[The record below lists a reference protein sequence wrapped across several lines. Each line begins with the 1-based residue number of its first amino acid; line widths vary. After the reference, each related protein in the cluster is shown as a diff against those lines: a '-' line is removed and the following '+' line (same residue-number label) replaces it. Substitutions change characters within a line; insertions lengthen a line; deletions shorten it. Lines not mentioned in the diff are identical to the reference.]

1 MKNKIINNLKKK
13 KKKILYSST
22 LIILLIPI
30 GILALNKYNDAIKN
44 NLNNKNWIKNN
55 TSIIKTNINEYT
67 YSTMKDKHITTYN
80 TLFQEEIDNK
90 INDLLKTNN
99 YTIDNPLMI
108 YNPYSTNTNSINL
121 YFNTDTEEELSYKI
135 EVDGFSSFERTLK
148 NTGEDNYTKTHS
160 YQLIG
165 FIMGYNNKLTLTLK
179 NKDNEEQSY
188 TYNLNFENYKIDT
201 DTKLKIEEDNKEEL
215 SDGLFAILGDSRE
228 DQDYIHLVDNDGIV
242 RSEIPIIGYR
252 AVNLL
257 FNNNKM
263 YFSISERK
271 LARMNNL
278 GKIEKI
284 YKLGKYKLHHDYA
297 FDDEKEN
304 LLILSSDTE
313 DDSCEDEIIRLN
325 LETGKIT
332 NSFKLEEVFKD
343 LRENAYYNKDEVAKE
358 VESVGVDWMHI
369 NTINYFKDDTVI
381 LSSRETSS
389 IIKIKNIFESPEI
402 IYILGDESFYKDFDE
417 KKYLYNKIG
426 DFTNSGGQ
434 HTVTYI
440 ETNEEGVYYLSMFN
454 NNIGI
459 STTEPNFDWKSIGLN
474 YSSPKD
480 NGKSYYYKYKVD
492 ENNKTYE
499 LVESF
504 EVPFSAYMGS
514 TQEYSNNII
523 VDSAQQCTFQETNKD
538 GSIKKKFKFNCKS
551 SIYRVF
557 KYNFNNFYFI

>member
-1 MKNKIINNLKKK
+1 MKNKIINNLKKN

-30 GILALNKYNDAIKN
+30 GILALNKYNDTIKN

-135 EVDGFSSFERTLK
+135 EVDGFNSFERTLK

-201 DTKLKIEEDNKEEL
+201 DTKLKIEEDNNEEL

-263 YFSISERK
+263 YFSVSERK

-284 YKLGKYKLHHDYA
+284 YKLGKHKLHHDYA

-313 DDSCEDEIIRLN
+313 DDSCEDEIIKLN

-402 IYILGDESFYKDFDE
+402 VYILGDESFYKDFDE

-459 STTEPNFDWKSIGLN
+459 STTEPNFNWKSIGLN

-557 KYNFNNFYFI
+557 KYNFNNFYFK

>member
-1 MKNKIINNLKKK
+1 MKNKIINNLKKN

-30 GILALNKYNDAIKN
+30 GILALNKYNDTIKN

-201 DTKLKIEEDNKEEL
+201 DTKLKIEEDNNEEL

-242 RSEIPIIGYR
+242 RGEIPIIGYR

-263 YFSISERK
+263 YFSVSERK

-284 YKLGKYKLHHDYA
+284 YKLGKHKLHHDYA

-313 DDSCEDEIIRLN
+313 DDSCEDEIIKLN

-402 IYILGDESFYKDFDE
+402 VYILGDESFYKDFDE

-459 STTEPNFDWKSIGLN
+459 STTEPNFNWKSIGLN

-557 KYNFNNFYFI
+557 KYNFNNFYFK

>member
-1 MKNKIINNLKKK
+1 MKNKIINNLKKN

-30 GILALNKYNDAIKN
+30 GILALNKYNDTIKN

-148 NTGEDNYTKTHS
+148 NTGENNYTKTHS

-201 DTKLKIEEDNKEEL
+201 DTKLKIEKDNNEEL

-263 YFSISERK
+263 YFSVSERK

-284 YKLGKYKLHHDYA
+284 YKLGKHKLHHDYA

-313 DDSCEDEIIRLN
+313 DDSCEDEIIKLN
-325 LETGKIT
+325 LETGEIT
-332 NSFKLEEVFKD
+332 DSFKLEEVFKD

-402 IYILGDESFYKDFDE
+402 VYILGDESFYKDFDE

-459 STTEPNFDWKSIGLN
+459 STTEPNFNWKSIGLN

-523 VDSAQQCTFQETNKD
+523 VDSAQQCTFQETNQD

>member
-1 MKNKIINNLKKK
+1 MKNKIINSLKKN
-13 KKKILYSST
+13 KKKILYSSP
-22 LIILLIPI
+22 LIILLVHF
-30 GILALNKYNDAIKN
+30 GILALNKYNATINN

-90 INDLLKTNN
+90 INNLLKTNN
-99 YTIDNPLMI
+99 YTIENPLMI

-179 NKDNEEQSY
+179 NKDNEEKSY
-188 TYNLNFENYKIDT
+188 TYNLNFKNYKIDT

-271 LARMNNL
+271 LASMNNL

-284 YKLGKYKLHHDYA
+284 YKLGKHKLHHDYA
-297 FDDEKEN
+297 FDDKKEN

-313 DDSCEDEIIRLN
+313 DDSCEDEIIKLN
-325 LETGKIT
+325 LDSGKIT
-332 NSFKLEEVFKD
+332 DSFKLEEVFKD

-369 NTINYFKDDTVI
+369 NTINYFKEDTVI

-389 IIKIKNIFESPEI
+389 IIKIKNIFDNPEI
-402 IYILGDESFYKDFDE
+402 VYILGDESFYKDFDE
-417 KKYLYNKIG
+417 KKYLYDKIG
-426 DFTNSGGQ
+426 NFTNSGGQ

-459 STTEPNFDWKSIGLN
+459 STTEPNFNWKSIGLN

-492 ENNKTYE
+492 ENNETYE

-523 VDSAQQCTFQETNKD
+523 VNSAQQCTFQETNQD
-538 GSIKKKFKFNCKS
+538 GNIKKKFKFNCKS

-557 KYNFNNFYFI
+557 KYNFNNFYFK

>member
-1 MKNKIINNLKKK
+1 MKNKIINSLKKN
-13 KKKILYSST
+13 KKKILYSSP
-22 LIILLIPI
+22 LIILLVPF
-30 GILALNKYNDAIKN
+30 GILALNKYNATINN

-90 INDLLKTNN
+90 INNLLKTNN
-99 YTIDNPLMI
+99 YTIENPLMI

-179 NKDNEEQSY
+179 NKDNEEKSY
-188 TYNLNFENYKIDT
+188 TYNLNFKNYKIDT
-201 DTKLKIEEDNKEEL
+201 DTRLKIEEDNKEEL

-228 DQDYIHLVDNDGIV
+228 DQYYIHLVDNDGIV

-263 YFSISERK
+263 YFSILERK
-271 LARMNNL
+271 LASMNNL

-284 YKLGKYKLHHDYA
+284 YKLGKHKLHHDYA
-297 FDDEKEN
+297 FDDKKEN

-313 DDSCEDEIIRLN
+313 DDSCEDEIIKLN
-325 LETGKIT
+325 LDSGEIT
-332 NSFKLEEVFKD
+332 DSFKLEEVFKD
-343 LRENAYYNKDEVAKE
+343 LRENAYYNKYEVAKE

-369 NTINYFKDDTVI
+369 NTINYFKEDTVI

-389 IIKIKNIFESPEI
+389 IIKIKNIFDNPEI
-402 IYILGDESFYKDFDE
+402 VYILGDESFYKDFDE
-417 KKYLYNKIG
+417 KKYLYDKIG
-426 DFTNSGGQ
+426 NFTNSGGQ

-440 ETNEEGVYYLSMFN
+440 ETDEEGVYYLSMFN
-454 NNIGI
+454 NNIDI
-459 STTEPNFDWKSIGLN
+459 STTEPNFNWKSIGLN

-492 ENNKTYE
+492 ENNETYE

-523 VDSAQQCTFQETNKD
+523 VNSAQQCTFQETNQD

-557 KYNFNNFYFI
+557 KYNFNNFYFK

>member
-1 MKNKIINNLKKK
+1 MKNKIINSLKKK

-22 LIILLIPI
+22 LIILLVHI
-30 GILALNKYNDAIKN
+30 GILALNKYNATINN

-90 INDLLKTNN
+90 INNLLKTNN
-99 YTIDNPLMI
+99 YTIENPLMI

-165 FIMGYNNKLTLTLK
+165 FIMGYNNKLILTLK
-179 NKDNEEQSY
+179 NKNNEEKSY
-188 TYNLNFENYKIDT
+188 TYNLNFKNYKIDT

-271 LARMNNL
+271 LASMNNL

-284 YKLGKYKLHHDYA
+284 YKLGKHKLHHDYA
-297 FDDEKEN
+297 FDDKKEN

-313 DDSCEDEIIRLN
+313 DDSCEDEIIKLN
-325 LETGKIT
+325 LDSGKIT
-332 NSFKLEEVFKD
+332 DSFKLEEVFKG

-369 NTINYFKDDTVI
+369 NTINYFKEDTVI

-389 IIKIKNIFESPEI
+389 IIKIKNIFDNPEI
-402 IYILGDESFYKDFDE
+402 VYILGDESFYKDFDE
-417 KKYLYNKIG
+417 KKYLYDKIG
-426 DFTNSGGQ
+426 NFTNSGGQ

-459 STTEPNFDWKSIGLN
+459 STTEPNFNWKSIGLN

-492 ENNKTYE
+492 ENNETYK

-523 VDSAQQCTFQETNKD
+523 VNSAQQCTFQETNQD
-538 GSIKKKFKFNCKS
+538 GNIKKKFKFNCKS

-557 KYNFNNFYFI
+557 KYNFNNFYFK

>member
-1 MKNKIINNLKKK
+1 MKNKIINSLKKN
-13 KKKILYSST
+13 KKKILYSSP
-22 LIILLIPI
+22 LIILLVPF
-30 GILALNKYNDAIKN
+30 GILALNKYNATINN

-90 INDLLKTNN
+90 INNLLKTNN
-99 YTIDNPLMI
+99 YTIENPLMI

-179 NKDNEEQSY
+179 NKDNEEKSY
-188 TYNLNFENYKIDT
+188 TYNLNFKNYKIDT

-271 LARMNNL
+271 LASMNNL

-284 YKLGKYKLHHDYA
+284 YKLGKHKLHHDYA
-297 FDDEKEN
+297 FDDKKEN

-313 DDSCEDEIIRLN
+313 DDSCEDEIIKLN
-325 LETGKIT
+325 LDSGKIT
-332 NSFKLEEVFKD
+332 DSFKLEEVFKD

-369 NTINYFKDDTVI
+369 NTINYFKEDTVI

-389 IIKIKNIFESPEI
+389 IIKIKNIFDNPEI
-402 IYILGDESFYKDFDE
+402 VYILGDESFYKDFDE
-417 KKYLYNKIG
+417 KKYLYDKIG
-426 DFTNSGGQ
+426 NFTNSGGQ

-459 STTEPNFDWKSIGLN
+459 STTEPNFNCKSIGLN

-480 NGKSYYYKYKVD
+480 NGKSYYYKYKID
-492 ENNKTYE
+492 ENNETYE
-499 LVESF
+499 LIESF

-523 VDSAQQCTFQETNKD
+523 VNSAQQCTFQETNQD
-538 GSIKKKFKFNCKS
+538 GNIKKKFKFNCKS

-557 KYNFNNFYFI
+557 KYNFNNFYFK

>member
-1 MKNKIINNLKKK
+1 MKNKIINNLKRN

-30 GILALNKYNDAIKN
+30 GILALNKYNDTIKN

-201 DTKLKIEEDNKEEL
+201 DTKLKIEEDNNEEL

-263 YFSISERK
+263 YFSVSERK
-271 LARMNNL
+271 LARMNIL

-284 YKLGKYKLHHDYA
+284 YKLGNHKLHHDYA

-313 DDSCEDEIIRLN
+313 DDSCEDEIIKLN

-332 NSFKLEEVFKD
+332 DSFKLEEVFKD

-402 IYILGDESFYKDFDE
+402 VYILGDESFYKDFDE
-417 KKYLYNKIG
+417 KKYLYSKIG

-459 STTEPNFDWKSIGLN
+459 STTEPNFNWKSIGLN

-523 VDSAQQCTFQETNKD
+523 VDSAQQCTFQETNQD
-538 GSIKKKFKFNCKS
+538 GSIKKKFRFNCKS

>member
-1 MKNKIINNLKKK
+1 MKNKIINNLKKN

-30 GILALNKYNDAIKN
+30 GILALNKYNDTINA

-135 EVDGFSSFERTLK
+135 EVDGFNSFERTLK

-201 DTKLKIEEDNKEEL
+201 DTKLKIEEDNNEEL

-263 YFSISERK
+263 YFSVSERK
-271 LARMNNL
+271 LARMNTL

-284 YKLGKYKLHHDYA
+284 YKLGKHKLHHDYA

-313 DDSCEDEIIRLN
+313 DNSCEDEIIKLN
-325 LETGKIT
+325 LETGEIT
-332 NSFKLEEVFKD
+332 DSFKLEEVFKD

-389 IIKIKNIFESPEI
+389 IIKIKNIFESPETV
-402 IYILGDESFYKDFDE
+402 YILGDESFYKDFDE

-459 STTEPNFDWKSIGLN
+459 STTEPNFNWKSIGLN

-523 VDSAQQCTFQETNKD
+523 VDSAQQCTFQETNQD

-557 KYNFNNFYFI
+557 KYNFNNFYFK

>member
-1 MKNKIINNLKKK
+1 MKNKIINNLKKN

-30 GILALNKYNDAIKN
+30 GILALNKYNDTIKN

-90 INDLLKTNN
+90 INDLLKNNN

-188 TYNLNFENYKIDT
+188 TYNLNFKNYKIDT
-201 DTKLKIEEDNKEEL
+201 DTKLKIEEDNSEEL

-263 YFSISERK
+263 YFSVSERK

-284 YKLGKYKLHHDYA
+284 YKLGKHKLHHDYA
-297 FDDEKEN
+297 FDDKKEN

-313 DDSCEDEIIRLN
+313 DDSCEDEIIKLN

-332 NSFKLEEVFKD
+332 DSFKLEEVFKD

-402 IYILGDESFYKDFDE
+402 VYILGDESFYKDFDE

-459 STTEPNFDWKSIGLN
+459 STTEPNFNWKSIGLN

-523 VDSAQQCTFQETNKD
+523 VDSAQQCTFQETNQD

>member
-1 MKNKIINNLKKK
+1 MKNKIINSLKKK

-22 LIILLIPI
+22 LIILLVPI
-30 GILALNKYNDAIKN
+30 GILALNKYNATINN

-90 INDLLKTNN
+90 INNLLKTNN
-99 YTIDNPLMI
+99 YTIDNPLML

-148 NTGEDNYTKTHS
+148 NTGEDNYTKKHS

-179 NKDNEEQSY
+179 NKDNEEKSY

-201 DTKLKIEEDNKEEL
+201 DTRLKIEEDNKEEL

-228 DQDYIHLVDNDGIV
+228 GQDYIHLVDNDGIV
-242 RSEIPIIGYR
+242 RGEIPIIGYR

-271 LARMNNL
+271 LASMNNL

-284 YKLGKYKLHHDYA
+284 YKLGKHKLHHDYA
-297 FDDEKEN
+297 FDDKKEN

-313 DDSCEDEIIRLN
+313 DDSCEDEIIKLN
-325 LETGKIT
+325 LETGEIT
-332 NSFKLEEVFKD
+332 DSFKLEEVFKD
-343 LRENAYYNKDEVAKE
+343 LKENAYYNKDEVAKE

-369 NTINYFKDDTVI
+369 NTINYFKEDTVI

-389 IIKIKNIFESPEI
+389 IIKIKNIFDNPEI
-402 IYILGDESFYKDFDE
+402 VYILGDESFYKDFDE
-417 KKYLYNKIG
+417 KKYLYDKIG
-426 DFTNSGGQ
+426 NFTNSGGQ

-440 ETNEEGVYYLSMFN
+440 ETDEEGVYYLSMFN

-459 STTEPNFDWKSIGLN
+459 STTEPNFNWKSIGLN

-523 VDSAQQCTFQETNKD
+523 VNSAQQCTFQETNQD

-557 KYNFNNFYFI
+557 KYNFNNFYFK

>member
-1 MKNKIINNLKKK
+1 MKNKIINNLKRN

-30 GILALNKYNDAIKN
+30 GILALNKYNDTIKN

-201 DTKLKIEEDNKEEL
+201 DTKLKIEEDNNEEL

-242 RSEIPIIGYR
+242 RGEIPIIGYR

-263 YFSISERK
+263 YFSVSERK

-284 YKLGKYKLHHDYA
+284 YKLGKHKLHHDYA

-313 DDSCEDEIIRLN
+313 DDSCEDEIIKLN
-325 LETGKIT
+325 LETGEIT
-332 NSFKLEEVFKD
+332 DSFKLEEVFKD
-343 LRENAYYNKDEVAKE
+343 LRKNAYYNKDEVAKE
-358 VESVGVDWMHI
+358 VEPVGVDWMHI

-402 IYILGDESFYKDFDE
+402 VYILGDESFYKGFDE

-459 STTEPNFDWKSIGLN
+459 STTEPNFNWKSIGLN

-523 VDSAQQCTFQETNKD
+523 VDSAQQCTFQETSQD

-557 KYNFNNFYFI
+557 KYNFNNFYFK